1 MGFDWA
7 TAPVSEQ
14 EPCGPNLDAR
24 DDSEFVDYY
33 FDAVGRLPDRYVV
46 PGMDTGGGQ
55 RTEDRV
61 FDPKSID
68 IPAETARIRAL
79 LQRSRD
85 IRLLALQAQFECL
98 AGRPAGVADAVET
111 IADLIALFGDA
122 VHPQINGDIA
132 DRRDALAEL
141 AQPITMVTALRF
153 MGLNGT
159 PEVTLRRIQVA
170 EGRFTPYSDEV
181 GLSLQGMRDML
192 ASPSQRDRVDAVHAA
207 LGRIIEALAR
217 IASACRSH
225 DATPFAPSFD
235 PVLKV
240 LEEMRAEIAAAR
252 PDLRG
257 NDAAPTRATPAQV
270 AQPNLPSTEG
280 APAASSAASSAA
292 PLMVAFAS
300 HAEARQALVAC
311 ETYFQ
316 TAEPSSAALLLVR
329 QARQLIGQPLVKA
342 LEALLPDECGK
353 AIVSFGPQT
362 GFALPAQRLKSL
374 SEDNLPLPVPE
385 AQATVPPPPV
395 NSAVDATAVMRSV
408 EDYFRNRE
416 KSSPVPLLLQRARS
430 YMDKDFQALVDELI
444 PRKQ

>member
-7 TAPVSEQ
+7 TAPVSE
-14 EPCGPNLDAR
+14 EAPCGPNLDTS
-24 DDSEFVDYY
+24 DDSEFVGYY
-33 FDAVGRLPDRYVV
+33 FDAVGRLPDRYVL

-68 IPAETARIRAL
+68 IAAETTRIRAL

-85 IRLLALQAQFECL
+85 IRLLALQAQFDCL
-98 AGRPAGVADAVET
+98 AGRPSGMADAIET
-111 IADLIALFGDA
+111 IADLIALYGDD
-122 VHPQINGDIA
+122 VHPQIDGGIA

-141 AQPITMVTALRF
+141 AQPITMVTALRY
-153 MGLNGT
+153 MGLNAT

-170 EGRFTPYSDEV
+170 EGRFTPHSDEA

-192 ASPSQRDRVDAVHAA
+192 ASPAQRDRVDSVHVA
-207 LGRIIEALAR
+207 LGRIIESLTR
-217 IASACRSH
+217 IASLCRSH
-225 DATPFAPSFD
+225 ASTPFAPNFE

-240 LEEMRAEIAAAR
+240 LDEMQAEITNAR

-257 NDAAPTRATPAQV
+257 SAAVVARPTPAQATQIDRPPV
-270 AQPNLPSTEG
+270 ADVPVP
-280 APAASSAASSAA
+280 SAA
-292 PLMVAFAS
+292 PVLLAFAN
-300 HAEARQALVAC
+300 HAEARQALLAC

-316 TAEPSSAALLLVR
+316 TFEPSSAALLLVR
-329 QARQLIGQPLVKA
+329 QARQLIGQPLIKA
-342 LEALLPDECGK
+342 LEALLPDDSGK

-374 SEDNLPLPVPE
+374 SEDNLPLAAPEVP
-385 AQATVPPPPV
+385 ASVPPPTV
-395 NSAVDATAVMRSV
+395 KGAADATAIIRSV

>member
-7 TAPVSEQ
+7 TAPVAEDS
-14 EPCGPNLDAR
+14 PCGPNLDAT
-24 DDSEFVDYY
+24 DDPDFVEYY
-33 FDAVGRLPDRYVV
+33 FDAVGRLPDRYVT
-46 PGMDTGGGQ
+46 PGMDTGGGN

-68 IPAETARIRAL
+68 IAAESARIKAL

-85 IRLLALQAQFECL
+85 IRLLALQAQFDCL

-111 IADLIALFGDA
+111 IADLIALFGDE
-122 VHPQINGDIA
+122 VHPQIDGDVS

-141 AQPITMVTALRF
+141 AQPIAMVTALRF

-181 GLSLQGMRDML
+181 GLSLHGMRDLL
-192 ASPSQRDRVDAVHAA
+192 ASPAQRDRVDAVHAA
-207 LGRIIEALAR
+207 ISRIIEALAR
-217 IASACRSH
+217 ITSACRTHPS
-225 DATPFAPSFD
+225 TPFAPGFE

-240 LEEMRAEIAAAR
+240 LEEMRGEITSAR

-257 NDAAPTRATPAQV
+257 AEAPVARPVEETAPTVAAVAQAAPV
-270 AQPNLPSTEG
+270 
-280 APAASSAASSAA
+280 AA
-292 PLMVAFAS
+292 PVMVAFAN
-300 HAEARQALVAC
+300 HAEARQALIAC
-311 ETYFQ
+311 ESYFQ
-316 TAEPSSAALLLVR
+316 TCEPSSAALLLVR

-342 LEALLPDECGK
+342 LEALLPDDCGK

-374 SEDNLPLPVPE
+374 SEDNLPLPAAEP
-385 AQATVPPPPV
+385 QASAPPPPV
-395 NSAVDATAVMRSV
+395 SSAIEATAVIRSV

-430 YMDKDFQALVDELI
+430 YMDKDFQALIDELI

>member
-7 TAPVSEQ
+7 TAPVSE
-14 EPCGPNLDAR
+14 ESPCGPNLDAT
-24 DDSEFVDYY
+24 DDGDFVEYY
-33 FDAVGRLPDRYVV
+33 FDAVGRLPERYVV

-55 RTEDRV
+55 RTEDRI

-68 IPAETARIRAL
+68 IATETARIRSL

-85 IRLLALQAQFECL
+85 IRLLALQAQFDCL
-98 AGRPAGVADAVET
+98 AGRPTGVADAVET
-111 IADLIALFGDA
+111 IADLIALYGDE
-122 VHPQINGDIA
+122 VHPQIDGDVSQ
-132 DRRDALAEL
+132 RRDALSEL

-181 GLSLQGMRDML
+181 GLSLQGLRDML
-192 ASPSQRDRVDAVHAA
+192 GSPANRSRVDVVHAA
-207 LGRIIEALAR
+207 LSRISEALVR
-217 IASACRSH
+217 ISSACRSH
-225 DATPFAPSFD
+225 PSTPFAPNFEA
-235 PVLKV
+235 VLKV
-240 LEEMRAEIAAAR
+240 LEEMRAEITGAR

-257 NDAAPTRATPAQV
+257 SDAPV
-270 AQPNLPSTEG
+270 MQP
-280 APAASSAASSAA
+280 APAPVAGSSAMPSASAA
-292 PLMVAFAS
+292 PQPAAPVMVAFAN

-316 TAEPSSAALLLVR
+316 TFEPSSAALLLVR

-342 LEALLPDECGK
+342 LEALLPDDAGK
-353 AIVSFGPQT
+353 AIVAFGPQT

-374 SEDNLPLPVPE
+374 SEDNLPLTAAEPQVST
-385 AQATVPPPPV
+385 APPSVTGP
-395 NSAVDATAVMRSV
+395 AEATAVIRSV

>member
-7 TAPVSEQ
+7 TAPVSDEA
-14 EPCGPNLDAR
+14 PCGPNLDAT
-24 DDSEFVDYY
+24 DDSDFVDYY
-33 FDAVGRLPDRYVV
+33 FDAVGRLPDRYVI
-46 PGMDTGGGQ
+46 PGMDTEGGR

-68 IPAETARIRAL
+68 IAAETARIRAL

-85 IRLLALQAQFECL
+85 IRLLALQAQFDCL
-98 AGRPAGVADAVET
+98 AGRPAAVADAVET
-111 IADLIALFGDA
+111 IADLIALYGDD
-122 VHPQINGDIA
+122 VHPQIDGGIS

-141 AQPITMVTALRF
+141 AQPITMVTALRY

-181 GLSLQGMRDML
+181 GLSLQGMRDLL
-192 ASPSQRDRVDAVHAA
+192 ASPAQRDRVDAVHAA
-207 LGRIIEALAR
+207 LSRIVEALVR
-217 IASACRSH
+217 IASSCRSH
-225 DATPFAPSFD
+225 PSNPFAPPFD
-235 PVLKV
+235 PALKV
-240 LEEMRAEIAAAR
+240 LEEMRAEITAAR

-257 NDAAPTRATPAQV
+257 SETPVPQVASAAPV
-270 AQPNLPSTEG
+270 ADAPPQTF
-280 APAASSAASSAA
+280 APAAA
-292 PLMVAFAS
+292 PVLVAFAN
-300 HAEARQALVAC
+300 HAEARQALIAC

-316 TAEPSSAALLLVR
+316 TQEPSSAALLLVR

-342 LEALLPDECGK
+342 LEALLPDDCAK
-353 AIVSFGPQT
+353 AIVAFGPQT

-374 SEDNLPLPVPE
+374 SEDNLPLSIAEVQPV
-385 AQATVPPPPV
+385 APPPPV
-395 NSAVDATAVMRSV
+395 TGAADATAVIRSV

-430 YMDKDFQALVDELI
+430 YMDKNFQALVDELI